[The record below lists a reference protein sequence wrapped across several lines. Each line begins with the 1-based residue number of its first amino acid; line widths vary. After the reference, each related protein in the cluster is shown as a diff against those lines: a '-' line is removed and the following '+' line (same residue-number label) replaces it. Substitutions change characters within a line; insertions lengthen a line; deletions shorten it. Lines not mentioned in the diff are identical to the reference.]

1 MENGKSG
8 IFTDSRNGKSYK
20 WIKIGS
26 QIWMAENLAIVI
38 NKESLSFSNFEKDGA
53 ILYV

>member
-1 MENGKSG
+1 MENEKNG

-20 WIKIGS
+20 
-26 QIWMAENLAIVI
+26 WMAENLAIVI